1 MKINEIV
8 TEGILG
14 TVAGVAGNVAKGI
27 GKGVADAIAPGA
39 VDKIKGAKYAY
50 DNRVRTSSAD
60 ADSEDYQTAAQA
72 RDLHT
77 KMLSDR
83 GLRDK
88 LQAAA
93 NKLEQQA
100 RANGNTIDPEDVRQ
114 GMHDAGLAEA
124 IRESVDSDAEY
135 HYLVS
140 LLQNAG
146 VTVKGY
152 VAPSADAEAA
162 AASAASAASAVSMAR
177 MATATAAS
185 AKFKFVSDLKALAAS
200 HGNKISMSEIGTRV
214 GVTGEYADP
223 TRHTEAVNHVAEILQ
238 RDGITITGIPAT
250 PATGAPALT
259 PSYRRTP
266 PATAPLPTIGGIGPS
281 DPRYAALAART
292 RHAPPTPTV

>member
-60 ADSEDYQTAAQA
+60 ANSGDYQDTTQA

-100 RANGNTIDPEDVRQ
+100 RENTDNPNTINPEDVRK

-135 HYLVS
+135 HYIVS
-140 LLQNAG
+140 LLQDAG
-146 VTVKGY
+146 ITVTGY
-152 VAPSADAEAA
+152 VAPSDTVATAA
-162 AASAASAASAVSMAR
+162 TDSAASRAR

-185 AKFKFVSDLKALAAS
+185 AKFKFVSDLKTLAAS

-238 RDGITITGIPAT
+238 RDGITITGVGAPAPTT
-250 PATGAPALT
+250 PATAAPV
-259 PSYRRTP
+259 PGYRRGPT
-266 PATAPLPTIGGIGPS
+266 PLPPIGGVGPT
-281 DPRYAALAART
+281 DPRYAGLAAAT
-292 RHAPPTPTV
+292 RHAPPTPVR